1 MAMAETLTRYL
12 QTQDVSYDLLH
23 HAHTATSME
32 AAQAA
37 HIPGDQLAKT
47 VLLEDESGFVVAV
60 LPATHRIDL
69 GESHRQMNRRL
80 GLATESEMSQLFT
93 DCELGAVPP
102 IGTAYGID
110 TIVDDSLAEQVE
122 VYFDAGDHEQL
133 VHVSGEA
140 FSNLLGGKVA
150 YANFS
155 RHV

>member
-12 QTQDVSYDLLH
+12 QSQEVSYDLLH

-37 HIPGDQLAKT
+37 HIPGNQLAKT
-47 VLLEDESGFVVAV
+47 VLLEDDVGYVVAV

-69 GESHRQMNRRL
+69 GELHRQLNRRL
-80 GLATESEMSQLFT
+80 GLADESEISHLFR
-93 DCELGAVPP
+93 DCELGALPP
-102 IGTAYGID
+102 IGLVYGID

-133 VHVSGEA
+133 VHVSGET
-140 FSNLLGGKVA
+140 FGNLLGGGAA
-150 YANFS
+150 YASFS
-155 RHV
+155 HHV

>member
-12 QTQDVSYDLLH
+12 QAQDASYDLLH

-47 VLLEDESGFVVAV
+47 VLLEDDGGYLVAV

-69 GESHRQMNRRL
+69 GELHRQLNRQL
-80 GLATESEMSQLFT
+80 GLATESEMSQLFM

-102 IGTAYGID
+102 IGPAYGID
-110 TIVDDSLAEQVE
+110 TIVDDSLAEQIE

-133 VHVSGEA
+133 VHVSGET
-140 FSNLLGGKVA
+140 FSNLLGNDVA
-150 YANFS
+150 YASFS
-155 RHV
+155 HHV

>member
-12 QTQDVSYDLLH
+12 QTQDISYDLLH

-37 HIPGDQLAKT
+37 HIPGDQVAKT
-47 VLLEDESGFVVAV
+47 VLLEDEAGYVVAV

-69 GESHRQMNRRL
+69 GELHRQLNRRL
-80 GLATESEMSQLFT
+80 GLATESEISSLFR

-102 IGTAYGID
+102 IGPVYGIR
-110 TIVDDSLAEQVE
+110 TIVDDSLAEQSE

-140 FSNLLGGKVA
+140 FGNILGDVEFS
-150 YANFS
+150 NFS
-155 RHV
+155 YHV

>member
-12 QTQDVSYDLLH
+12 HTQDASYDLLH

-37 HIPGDQLAKT
+37 HIPGNQLAKT
-47 VLLEDESGFVVAV
+47 VLLEDEAGYVVAV

-69 GESHRQMNRRL
+69 GELHRQLNRRL
-80 GLATESEMSQLFT
+80 GLADESEISHLFM
-93 DCELGAVPP
+93 DCELGALTP
-102 IGTAYGID
+102 IGLAYGID

-133 VHVSGEA
+133 VHVSGET
-140 FSNLLGGKVA
+140 FGNLLGGDAA
-150 YANFS
+150 YASFS
-155 RHV
+155 HHV